1 MPMLPKPIN
10 PAGGAVTVGLRRPT
24 VVPAPCAA
32 SPELS
37 NRPRRRT
44 FTAQDKLRILTET
57 DRAADTGGV
66 GAILR
71 REGIYSSTLGDWR
84 RLRAAG
90 AFGALVPVKR
100 GPKTA
105 EPNPLAGEL
114 AFVQRENARL
124 TRRLARAEAIID
136 VQKKVA
142 ELLGI
147 RWRRATASPDSG
159 HRGARA
165 GQPHDCHGLCRA
177 GRLARHRS
185 APTRRSGRTGGG
197 PPPASSASQ
206 GADYPT
212 TAGGSG
218 LIACAR
224 FRRPGAGGSLR
235 HPARSGHLPL
245 LDPHDVSHP
254 RAARRGARTP
264 RSAAPP
270 RLSEARAA
278 GGRPQ
283 PGLVLGHHQ
292 ADGAGEM
299 DVFLSLRHPRHL
311 QPTRGRLVCGRCGK
325 CGLVQAIA
333 R

>member
-1 MPMLPKPIN
+1 MPLTKVIS
-10 PAGGAVTVGLRRPT
+10 TVPRTRLRRPISKPS
-24 VVPAPCAA
+24 VPMKVRHLSPGIFRLEGAEGSSHSCPCSRSRLIQQVAPSRSVCADRAPCAA

-147 RWRRATASPDSG
+147 P
-159 HRGARA
+159 
-165 GQPHDCHGLCRA
+165 
-177 GRLARHRS
+177 LAPS
-185 APTRRSGRTGGG
+185 
-197 PPPASSASQ
+197 
-206 GADYPT
+206 
-212 TAGGSG
+212 
-218 LIACAR
+218 
-224 FRRPGAGGSLR
+224 
-235 HPARSGHLPL
+235 
-245 LDPHDVSHP
+245 
-254 RAARRGARTP
+254 
-264 RSAAPP
+264 
-270 RLSEARAA
+270 
-278 GGRPQ
+278 
-283 PGLVLGHHQ
+283 
-292 ADGAGEM
+292 DGE
-299 DVFLSLRHPRHL
+299 P
-311 QPTRGRLVCGRCGK
+311 
-325 CGLVQAIA
+325 
-333 R
+333 

>member
-90 AFGALVPVKR
+90 AFGALVPVTERFVNRPPTPPAKPKATWINPPSTKPKR
-100 GPKTA
+100 
-105 EPNPLAGEL
+105 
-114 AFVQRENARL
+114 F
-124 TRRLARAEAIID
+124 ID

-147 RWRRATASPDSG
+147 P
-159 HRGARA
+159 
-165 GQPHDCHGLCRA
+165 
-177 GRLARHRS
+177 LAPS
-185 APTRRSGRTGGG
+185 
-197 PPPASSASQ
+197 
-206 GADYPT
+206 
-212 TAGGSG
+212 
-218 LIACAR
+218 
-224 FRRPGAGGSLR
+224 
-235 HPARSGHLPL
+235 
-245 LDPHDVSHP
+245 
-254 RAARRGARTP
+254 
-264 RSAAPP
+264 
-270 RLSEARAA
+270 
-278 GGRPQ
+278 
-283 PGLVLGHHQ
+283 
-292 ADGAGEM
+292 DGE
-299 DVFLSLRHPRHL
+299 P
-311 QPTRGRLVCGRCGK
+311 
-325 CGLVQAIA
+325 
-333 R
+333 